1 MLSEALE
8 YMDVNNLCS
17 PATTILLQ
25 LDSEGSRWPAM
36 QKPTDQIFLLT
47 TGKFC
52 LISIATS
59 ASLSSSTVLTLSSAL
74 TWVIN
79 AHILSLDE
87 LLTHAQAKL
96 KKLLQIICFIY
107 TVHIRVIIMFVQSN
121 QFSFLYLVRKVQWM
135 KMNSP
140 V

>member
-1 MLSEALE
+1 
-8 YMDVNNLCS
+8 
-17 PATTILLQ
+17 
-25 LDSEGSRWPAM
+25 M

-96 KKLLQIICFIY
+96 KKNVKNHMFYIY
-107 TVHIRVIIMFVQSN
+107 CAYQSD
-121 QFSFLYLVRKVQWM
+121 YHVCAK
-135 KMNSP
+135 
-140 V
+140 